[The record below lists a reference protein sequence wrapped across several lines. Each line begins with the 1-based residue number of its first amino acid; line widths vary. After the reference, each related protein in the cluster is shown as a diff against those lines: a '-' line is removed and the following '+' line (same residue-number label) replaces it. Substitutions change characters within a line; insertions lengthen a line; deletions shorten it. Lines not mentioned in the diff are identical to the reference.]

1 MREYISLEDFAA
13 EVRLTVTEDRVDDP
27 ATGATMSSRGIR
39 AASRAVDSYLHS
51 AVYRTDVD
59 GYPVDVRLQVAFAE
73 AAMEQALAIWAS
85 EKARLRAEGASPL
98 GRPLQSA
105 SIGSVSYTVDSA
117 ANTSE
122 AGLQLS
128 SDGSLCQSAIN
139 VLEAARLWT
148 RVWEYG

>member
-1 MREYISLEDFAA
+1 MREYISLEAFAD
-13 EVRLTVTEDRVDDP
+13 ELGLTVVDDVVTDS
-27 ATGATMSSRGIR
+27 ATGATMTSREMR
-39 AASRAVDSYLHS
+39 AASRAVESYLYS

-59 GYPVDVRLQVAFAE
+59 GYPVDVHLREAFAD
-73 AAMEQALAIWAS
+73 AAMEQARAIWSS

-105 SIGSVSYTVDSA
+105 SIGSVSYTVDGSA
-117 ANTSE
+117 DTSE
-122 AGLQLS
+122 AGLRLS
-128 SDGSLCQSAIN
+128 ADVSLCQSAIN

>member
-1 MREYISLEDFAA
+1 MREYISLEAFADELGL
-13 EVRLTVTEDRVDDP
+13 EVVDDVITD
-27 ATGATMSSRGIR
+27 ATTGATMTSRGMR
-39 AASRAVDSYLHS
+39 AASRAVDSYLMS
-51 AVYRTDVD
+51 AIYRTDVD
-59 GYPVDVRLQVAFAE
+59 GYPVDVGLREAFAD
-73 AAMEQALAIWAS
+73 AAMEQARAIWAS

-105 SIGSVSYTVDSA
+105 SIGSVSYTVDGS

-122 AGLQLS
+122 AGLQLP
-128 SDGSLCQSAIN
+128 SDVSLCQSAIN